1 MHLLGLTGS
10 IASGK
15 SLLAARMAEL
25 GAVVID
31 ADSLGHEVIRTDGPA
46 FAAVLSH
53 FGPGILGE
61 DGEIDRPTLGARVF
75 AEPAERERL
84 NGLVHPHLKAELGR
98 RVAAA
103 ATAGAAL
110 VVVDAALIYELGI
123 ADRFDTV
130 VVVQAPKARQL
141 EWLMRRGLSEA
152 AARQRIGA
160 QMPAEEKAQRATY
173 VVDNDGPP
181 EKLAAE
187 ADRLV
192 AAVAG
197 LPVRPAGQEI
207 KF

>member
-1 MHLLGLTGS
+1 
-10 IASGK
+10 
-15 SLLAARMAEL
+15 
-25 GAVVID
+25 
-31 ADSLGHEVIRTDGPA
+31 
-46 FAAVLSH
+46 
-53 FGPGILGE
+53 
-61 DGEIDRPTLGARVF
+61 
-75 AEPAERERL
+75 
-84 NGLVHPHLKAELGR
+84 
-98 RVAAA
+98 
-103 ATAGAAL
+103 
-110 VVVDAALIYELGI
+110 LIYELGI
-123 ADRFDTV
+123 ADRFDAV
-130 VVVQAPKARQL
+130 VVVRAPKARQL

-160 QMPAEEKAQRATY
+160 QMPAEDKAQRATY